1 MYKLDS
7 SFQLALSSG
16 THLRVLQST
25 QREFGIV
32 IRIDKIKIRTITILL
47 IGLRNIRPTIF
58 IYSRILCCFTSTYF
72 NYLKYGKFLPKKP
85 E

>member
-1 MYKLDS
+1 MYKLVS
-7 SFQLALSSG
+7 NFQLALFSG

-47 IGLRNIRPTIF
+47 IRLRNIRP
-58 IYSRILCCFTSTYF
+58 YLFTVEYNVALLVF
-72 NYLKYGKFLPKKP
+72 QLP
-85 E
+85 